1 VGKEVISNQ
10 AIEGFEIF
18 WVCLQGFFVVLS
30 SAYVVFLGFIGF
42 CEKKVLESF
51 QVGFVLRYVQKTD
64 LRVIEARDILVLFV
78 FSALKQ
84 LNAVFDLIRFE
95 VRMGKKDFEFL
106 VLLAHCVFLDQVDT
120 SLEFTVKEVA
130 IG

>member
-1 VGKEVISNQ
+1 
-10 AIEGFEIF
+10 
-18 WVCLQGFFVVLS
+18 
-30 SAYVVFLGFIGF
+30 
-42 CEKKVLESF
+42 VLEAF

-64 LRVIEARDILVLFV
+64 LRVIEAGDILVLFV